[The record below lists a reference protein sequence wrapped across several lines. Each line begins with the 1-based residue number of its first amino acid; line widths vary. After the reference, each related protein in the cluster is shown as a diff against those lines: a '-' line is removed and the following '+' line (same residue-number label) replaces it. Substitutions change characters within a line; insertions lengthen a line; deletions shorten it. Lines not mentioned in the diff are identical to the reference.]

1 MEFRTTIRK
10 KAAST
15 AIALLLVVVAT
26 LAGPSGARAGTDPY
40 LGEIMLFAGTFC
52 PRGYVEC
59 NGALLPIAQNSAL
72 FAILG
77 TTYGGDGQTNFAM
90 PDLRGRVPIGWG
102 QGTGLS
108 YRTQGQ
114 PGGTESEALTILQMP
129 QHSHSVTISLPASS
143 AAATKGTPE
152 NNIPAVPERSVAAYT
167 DASADKAMRS
177 PTATVGPAGNNLPH
191 NNMQPYLTLRYCIA
205 TVGIFP
211 SRD

>member
-1 MEFRTTIRK
+1 MEFHAIIRK
-10 KAAST
+10 KAVST
-15 AIALLLVVVAT
+15 AIALLLAVVAT
-26 LAGPSGARAGTDPY
+26 MAGPSGARAGTEPY
-40 LGEIMLFAGTFC
+40 LGEIMLFAGTYC
-52 PRGYVEC
+52 PSGYAEC
-59 NGALLPIAQNSAL
+59 NGALLPIAQYQVL
-72 FAILG
+72 FAIIG
-77 TTYGGDGQTNFAM
+77 TTYGGDGLTTFAM

-102 QGTGLS
+102 QGPGLS
-108 YRTQGQ
+108 YHTQGQ

-129 QHSHSVTISLPASS
+129 AHSHSVTISLPASS
-143 AAATKGTPE
+143 TAATKGTPE

-211 SRD
+211 SRP